1 MDVASF
7 SRGAVFVHVYMSMS
21 VCTRGDGEAGR
32 FPEKKAVK
40 IVRKVEVMIRTR
52 KVEGCY

>member
-1 MDVASF
+1 MWHPSPG
-7 SRGAVFVHVYMSMS
+7 GAVFVHVYMSMS

-32 FPEKKAVK
+32 FPEKKTVK